1 MKKHIPNTITCCN
14 LISGCVATVFALS
27 SGVISGVSAGVVEG
41 IQTHDFDKA
50 LKAAALKGS
59 EGYMWGACTGA
70 ITGGASEAI
79 ALKGATMNGLTMNQA
94 ATIQKESKY
103 PLDVIK
109 QFKSMEE
116 YQVYKD
122 AGLTAQMIDG
132 KLALMQNI
140 DLNYKSTLP
149 DGTEVTNLQRML
161 KGYAPLDSATGKAYQ
176 LHHIGQKADG
186 TLAVLTEAQHQGNSA
201 ILNTIGKES
210 EINRAAFDKV
220 RKAFWENAG
229 KLYQQGLK

>member
-1 MKKHIPNTITCCN
+1 
-14 LISGCVATVFALS
+14 
-27 SGVISGVSAGVVEG
+27 
-41 IQTHDFDKA
+41 
-50 LKAAALKGS
+50 
-59 EGYMWGACTGA
+59 
-70 ITGGASEAI
+70 
-79 ALKGATMNGLTMNQA
+79 
-94 ATIQKESKY
+94 
-103 PLDVIK
+103 
-109 QFKSMEE
+109 MEE

-122 AGLTAQMIDG
+122 AGLTVQMVDG

-140 DLNYKSTLP
+140 DLNFKSTLP

-229 KLYQQGLK
+229 KLFQQGLK